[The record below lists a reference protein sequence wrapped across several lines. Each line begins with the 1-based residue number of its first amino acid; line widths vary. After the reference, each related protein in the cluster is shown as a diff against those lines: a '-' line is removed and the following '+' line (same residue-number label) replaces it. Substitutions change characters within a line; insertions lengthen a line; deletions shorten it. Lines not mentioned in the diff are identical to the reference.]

1 MNGGERLLVFGDVVA
16 FGPLALVF
24 WLAGEGGREFVENE
38 GERGTS
44 KTSFLL
50 CRLLIE
56 SIVSHTHL
64 VLLHAFGFAIGRTCA
79 VFNN

>member
-1 MNGGERLLVFGDVVA
+1 MKRGGTITGLRDVVA

-38 GERGTS
+38 DERGTS

-56 SIVSHTHL
+56 SIVSYTHL